1 MNTRINLLEVLAYLK
16 KSDLIAAVEILVLDE
31 TYRRSVC
38 KLRCRLLP
46 SKYQLSVRFIQT
58 KTELIYS
65 YQLLSSAPLARW
77 DNEPHFPKLASFPH
91 HCPGGDSQDYQR
103 IRIHR
108 INIEGSIHNRSVT
121 ARRAGAP
128 PRAAALGGPGAGR
141 RLPRPAPFRASRPR
155 AGARHYWALS
165 SELTWPYGSNLYG
178 LRFDTLS
185 ANRIRAEWNIV
196 VSKPPGVSQIPG
208 GSPSS

>member
-121 ARRAGAP
+121 ARPAPCPAPHAPPAPALRAG
-128 PRAAALGGPGAGR
+128 L
-141 RLPRPAPFRASRPR
+141 
-155 AGARHYWALS
+155 LS
-165 SELTWPYGSNLYG
+165 SQGRAVIARSLRRSNPMIPARL
-178 LRFDTLS
+178 LRK
-185 ANRIRAEWNIV
+185 A
-196 VSKPPGVSQIPG
+196 SQ
-208 GSPSS
+208 